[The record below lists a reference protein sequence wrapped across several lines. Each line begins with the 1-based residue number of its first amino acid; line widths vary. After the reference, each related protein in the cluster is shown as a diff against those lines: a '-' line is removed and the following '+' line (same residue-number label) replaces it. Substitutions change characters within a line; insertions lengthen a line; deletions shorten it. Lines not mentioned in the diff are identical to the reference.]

1 MNGKPEG
8 VRVRAMLRLEEEV
21 PEDVLSSLQRTS
33 TNQAHIL
40 HCFPPPHANIFV
52 IGTAVINTHIAIL
65 NKLVRVLVRERRKGE
80 RQGGRPGPREN
91 KRLGKVPP
99 CSVLEE
105 RSTQTCKHRTRLEQ
119 ATWIERSCR
128 CPCSPT
134 KLRRLRGR

>member
-8 VRVRAMLRLEEEV
+8 VRVRAMLEEEV

-33 TNQAHIL
+33 TNQAHVPPL
-40 HCFPPPHANIFV
+40 FPPPHANIFV

-65 NKLVRVLVRERRKGE
+65 NKLVLVRERRKGE
-80 RQGGRPGPREN
+80 RQGGRQGEN